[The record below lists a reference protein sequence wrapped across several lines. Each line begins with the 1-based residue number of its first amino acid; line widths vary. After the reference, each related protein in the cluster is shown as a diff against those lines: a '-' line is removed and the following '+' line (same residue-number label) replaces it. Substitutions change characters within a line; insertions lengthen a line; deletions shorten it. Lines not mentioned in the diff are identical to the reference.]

1 MRIGYSQ
8 RRAVVVVEGAT
19 VDFARRPTT
28 MIIIGIVLAL
38 VGLAY
43 LCWLLFALA
52 VYALPLFA
60 LCGRPHKANYV
71 AFHICGAHAT
81 SVSVEYGSGLLTPH
95 ILAWMIAVHH
105 HGWRTDHARRTIRAA
120 SRCRSLSRRAL
131 HGIPR
136 AIPAAGARGRL
147 LASDAGKYGLGV
159 ACCGGS
165 SSPRR
170 REHIVRAAEED
181 SSPAHPA

>member
-52 VYALPLFA
+52 IYALPFFA

-71 AFHICGAHAT
+71 ASCD
-81 SVSVEYGSGLLTPH
+81 
-95 ILAWMIAVHH
+95 M
-105 HGWRTDHARRTIRAA
+105 WRTSRSVLILRRTA
-120 SRCRSLSRRAL
+120 
-131 HGIPR
+131 
-136 AIPAAGARGRL
+136 
-147 LASDAGKYGLGV
+147 
-159 ACCGGS
+159 
-165 SSPRR
+165 
-170 REHIVRAAEED
+170 D
-181 SSPAHPA
+181 SYATY

>member
-1 MRIGYSQ
+1 MRIGYSK
-8 RRAVVVVEGAT
+8 RRAVVVVVEGAT

-71 AFHICGAHAT
+71 A
-81 SVSVEYGSGLLTPH
+81 S
-95 ILAWMIAVHH
+95 HH
-105 HGWRTDHARRTIRAA
+105 MWRTGRSMLILRRTA
-120 SRCRSLSRRAL
+120 
-131 HGIPR
+131 
-136 AIPAAGARGRL
+136 
-147 LASDAGKYGLGV
+147 
-159 ACCGGS
+159 
-165 SSPRR
+165 
-170 REHIVRAAEED
+170 D
-181 SSPAHPA
+181 SYATY